1 MSKKIAPEA
10 ASAPEYVTEIR
21 VGVIALED
29 LRVYSRNSRVHSADQ
44 IDQIVASI
52 REFGWTN
59 PMLVDLS
66 DDGLIVAGHG
76 RRAAAHKIYS
86 AGGEIRLTDGRL
98 LPPGTVPF
106 VDCSGWTEEQRRAY
120 TIADN
125 KLAENATWDQS
136 LLKLELG
143 EISLESGFDIGLIGF
158 SSGELDKIL
167 AISSSEGGRI
177 ENANDPDAEW
187 RGMPEF
193 DQQDKTAFRT
203 IPVHFKDQEAVDAFA
218 KAIGQKITEKTRFVW
233 FPEIEIER
241 YADKRYEA
249 TGE

>member
-1 MSKKIAPEA
+1 MSKKTAAP
-10 ASAPEYVTEIR
+10 APAPDYVTEIR

-29 LRVYSRNSRVHSADQ
+29 LRVYSRNARLHSADQ

-59 PMLVDLS
+59 PLLIDVS

-76 RRAAAHKIYS
+76 RRAAAHKLYA
-86 AGGEIRLTDGRL
+86 AGEMIRLPDGRT

-125 KLAENATWDQS
+125 KLAENATWDES

-143 EISLESGFDIGLIGF
+143 ELSTAGLDFDIGVIGF
-158 SSGELDKIL
+158 SAKERDKIL
-167 AISSSEGGRI
+167 GLSLGEDDGGSNESRASLADRFGIPPFSVMNAREGWWQERKRAWLALGIKSELGRGGDGVSARTFGQ
-177 ENANDPDAEW
+177 DLM
-187 RGMPEF
+187 RGEHVVGGV
-193 DQQDKTAFRT
+193 R
-203 IPVHFKDQEAVDAFA
+203 
-218 KAIGQKITEKTRFVW
+218 G
-233 FPEIEIER
+233 
-241 YADKRYEA
+241 
-249 TGE
+249 